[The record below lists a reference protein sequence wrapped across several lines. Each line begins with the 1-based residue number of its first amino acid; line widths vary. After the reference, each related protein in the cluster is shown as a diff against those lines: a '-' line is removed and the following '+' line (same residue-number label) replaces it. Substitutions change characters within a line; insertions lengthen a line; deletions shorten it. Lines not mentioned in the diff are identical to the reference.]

1 MKVVRYILVGFL
13 VIATMAIMFGSGL
26 LIGWFNPEPGR
37 YLVSLFKPEA
47 SLSATQSLPQDKSG
61 DTDLQTLFVPF
72 WQAWDLVH
80 SEYVDQPVDDTL
92 MMQGAISGMMDSLG
106 DPHTS
111 YMNPEEYDIVNT
123 DLEGSYEG
131 IGAWVDTTG
140 DYLTIISPMT
150 DSPAEEAGLQ
160 PGDQVI
166 AVNGKDMTGV
176 DGDVV
181 LKDVKGPAGTDVVLT
196 IKREGMEEP
205 FDVTITRREI
215 EVPSVESEMLEGNIA
230 YIQLYTY
237 GVTTPDE
244 LHSALET
251 LLEDNPKGI
260 ILDLRNNGGG
270 YLDSA
275 IQIVSEFID
284 RGNVA
289 MYEEMGDGSQKVYKT
304 SGGGLATDIPLVVLI
319 NQGSASASEITA
331 GAIQD
336 LNRGTLVGEVSYG
349 KGSVQIWTPLTN
361 NQGAVRVT
369 VARWLTPNERQINGV
384 GITPDVAV
392 EYTEDDYENN
402 VDPQLDKAI
411 EILSTEN

>member
-13 VIATMAIMFGSGL
+13 VITIMALMFGSGL
-26 LIGWFNPEPGR
+26 LIGWFNPEPGQ

-47 SLSATQSLPQDKSG
+47 SLSATQSLPEDKAD
-61 DTDLQTLFVPF
+61 DTDLQDLFVPF
-72 WQAWDLVH
+72 WQAWDLLH
-80 SEYVDQPVDDTL
+80 AEYVDQPVDDTL
-92 MMQGAISGMMDSLG
+92 LMQGAISGMMDSLG

-111 YMNPEEYDIVNT
+111 YMDPEEYDIVNT
-123 DLEGSYEG
+123 DLEGTYEG

-140 DYLTIISPMT
+140 DYLTIISAMT
-150 DSPAEEAGLQ
+150 DSPAEEAGLK

-166 AVNGKDMTGV
+166 AVNGKDMTGI

-196 IKREGMEEP
+196 ILREGEEEP

-215 EVPSVESEMLEGNIA
+215 DVPSVESEMLDGNIG

-244 LHSALET
+244 LHSTLES
-251 LLEDNPKGI
+251 LMEENPEGI

-275 IQIVSEFID
+275 IDILSEFID
-284 RGNVA
+284 QGNVV
-289 MYEEMGDGSQKVYKT
+289 MYEEMGDGSRKTYKAK
-304 SGGGLATDIPLVVLI
+304 SGGLATEIPLVVLI

-336 LNRGTLVGEVSYG
+336 YERGTLVGEVSYG
-349 KGSVQIWTPLTN
+349 KGSVQIWTPLTH

-369 VARWLTPNERQINGV
+369 VARWLTPDERQINQV
-384 GITPDVAV
+384 GITPDVTV
-392 EYTEDDYENN
+392 EYTEEDYTNG

-411 EILSTEN
+411 EILSNN